1 MDWNVTDV
9 WPKGPREF
17 GVRFEDGLEGTVRID
32 QSFCTGVFES
42 LMDDA
47 AVHAAR
53 VENGAVTWPGG
64 LDLAPDAMYDLI
76 KADPKRYYEVSRLRQ
91 AA

>member
-1 MDWNVTDV
+1 MDWNVIDV
-9 WPKGPREF
+9 LPKGPREI
-17 GVRFEDGLEGTVRID
+17 GVRFEDGLVGTVRID
-32 QSFCTGVFES
+32 QSFCTGVFAP

-47 AVHAAR
+47 AVHEAR

-64 LDLAPDAMYDLI
+64 LDLAPDAMYDRV
-76 KADPKRYYEVSRLRQ
+76 KADPMHYYEISRLRI